1 MNMTVGCP
9 IPGASQP
16 KESVR
21 PVDANGILRSVDM
34 SGCAYDGSEY
44 QAYKAGVEYVRSL
57 IEDAPTIDQESL
69 RPTAHWI
76 KCDLVEVEHGECT
89 RYRDAG
95 IKCSKCKHAYDKFA
109 LWDRTFC
116 PGCWSRM
123 NDCEDVERI

>member
-21 PVDANGILRSVDM
+21 PVDANGILRSVGM

-76 KCDLVEVEHGECT
+76 NEDSFYKDSIVWSCSECKGKIVLHGGTPENENYQYCPHCGA
-89 RYRDAG
+89 RMVN
-95 IKCSKCKHAYDKFA
+95 AYEQD
-109 LWDRTFC
+109 
-116 PGCWSRM
+116 
-123 NDCEDVERI
+123 